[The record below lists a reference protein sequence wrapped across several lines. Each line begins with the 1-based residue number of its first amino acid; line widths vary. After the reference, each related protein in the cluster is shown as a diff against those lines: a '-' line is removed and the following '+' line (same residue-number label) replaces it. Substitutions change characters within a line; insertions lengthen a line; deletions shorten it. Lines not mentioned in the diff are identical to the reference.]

1 MFTGH
6 FTVTL
11 KPVGSGRAGLLPVGL
26 GLLSHAKNSMWG
38 AQWVIPHA
46 FTGTHA
52 EKLSDYDVHAQVC
65 YRLRQGV
72 RARVCAC
79 TLRARVCACTSAVR
93 ARVFVLV
100 CVCTLAVC
108 ARAQVLACLAATC
121 ALSALVVV

>member
-26 GLLSHAKNSMWG
+26 GLLSHAKNSVWG

-46 FTGTHA
+46 FTETHA

-72 RARVCAC
+72 
-79 TLRARVCACTSAVR
+79 RARVCACTSAVR